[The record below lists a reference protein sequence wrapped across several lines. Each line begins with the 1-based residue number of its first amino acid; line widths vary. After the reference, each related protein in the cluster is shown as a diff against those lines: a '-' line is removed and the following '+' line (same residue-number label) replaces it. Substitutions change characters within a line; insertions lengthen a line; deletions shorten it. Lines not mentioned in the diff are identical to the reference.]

1 MPPLVLAASL
11 VLVGVTAFTAIKRA
25 LTDPDVFTPEPDT
38 APSEAPVRTLRRD
51 PATGEYRPV

>member
-25 LTDPDVFTPEPDT
+25 LTDPDVFTPESEE
-38 APSEAPVRTLRRD
+38 APAEAPVLTLRRD
-51 PATGEYRPV
+51 PVTGEYRPG